1 MENSRKYFCSLEKFK
16 ITDQKSFLF
25 CDRAMSGTLA
35 TYFPEKILFCLG
47 VTKLVNIIFA
57 D

>member
-1 MENSRKYFCSLEKFK
+1 MGNSRKYFCSLEKFK

-35 TYFPEKILFCLG
+35 TYFPEKIIFCLG

>member
-1 MENSRKYFCSLEKFK
+1 MGNSRKYFCSLEKFK
-16 ITDQKSFLF
+16 IMDQKSSLF
-25 CDRAMSGTLA
+25 SYRATSDTLA

-47 VTKLVNIIFA
+47 VTILLNIIFA